1 MPFLILDLEM
11 TGTEPGWHEI
21 IQLGAVLCD
30 DQWNELGR
38 YLTNVY
44 PENEESYS
52 EDAEKV
58 HGLSLSDLDDAPMIY
73 DVLPEFEAFVLKH
86 LNRTP
91 GGFDNTQVLRDVV
104 VGGQSVIN
112 DINFLRFAYRD
123 EKLKW
128 PFSNVLLDLHTLSY
142 FVFEVLRANGRKV
155 PRSLSLKA
163 IAEYFGHT
171 REDAHHN
178 ALEDAVLT
186 AACLR
191 EVMQLGRQF
200 RLES

>member
-11 TGTEPGWHEI
+11 TGNEPGYHEI

-30 DQWNELGR
+30 DQWTELGR

-44 PENEESYS
+44 PEDEETFTES
-52 EDAEKV
+52 AAKV
-58 HGLSLSDLDDAPMIY
+58 HGLTLAELDDAPMIY
-73 DVLPEFEAFVLKH
+73 DVLPEFETWVLKH
-86 LNRTP
+86 LNRKP
-91 GGFDNTQVLRDVV
+91 GQFDNTQVLRDVV
-104 VGGQSVIN
+104 VGGQSVIH

-142 FVFEVLRANGRKV
+142 FVFDILKANGRTV

-163 IAEYFGHT
+163 ISEFFGFA
-171 REDAHHN
+171 REDVHHN
-178 ALEDAVLT
+178 ALEDAALT
-186 AACLR
+186 AACFR
-191 EVMQLGRQF
+191 EVMKLGRGF
-200 RLES
+200 RIS

>member
-44 PENEESYS
+44 PENAESFS
-52 EDAEKV
+52 DDSAKV
-58 HGLSLSDLDDAPMIY
+58 HGLSLDELDDAPMIY
-73 DVLPEFEAFVLKH
+73 DVLPEFETFVLKH
-86 LNRTP
+86 LNRSP
-91 GGFDNTQVLRDVV
+91 GAFDNTQVLRDVI

-142 FVFEVLRANGRKV
+142 FVFDVLKANGQPV
-155 PRSLSLKA
+155 PRSLSLQA
-163 IAEYFGHT
+163 IAAHFGHA
-171 REDAHHN
+171 REDSHHN
-178 ALEDAVLT
+178 ALEDAALT

-191 EVMQLGRQF
+191 EVMRLGRTF
-200 RLES
+200 RVPA